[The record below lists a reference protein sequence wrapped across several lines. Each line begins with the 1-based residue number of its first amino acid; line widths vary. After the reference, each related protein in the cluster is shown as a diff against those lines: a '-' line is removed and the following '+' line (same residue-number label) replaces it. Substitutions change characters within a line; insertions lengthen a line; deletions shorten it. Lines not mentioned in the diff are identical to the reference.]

1 MVFRSHAGQR
11 LKVRRRFI
19 FSLPADQR
27 VMLPTF
33 LGIGVNKA
41 GTTWLHNLLASHPRI
56 WMPRRRKEINFFTK
70 YYEKGVDWYERFFP
84 DSAEASRYQ
93 AIGEYTP
100 AYLYDDRCPAR
111 IAKIPTIRQF
121 LLCLRNPVER
131 AYSAYGHRV
140 RNRNYR
146 GSFETFLDED
156 PHQIDRGRYATHLKP
171 YLQQFDRE
179 QFLILRFEKLFSDVT
194 ATRQTIAAF
203 LNVDPEQFP
212 ADAGAEARNVTF
224 VPRFRRAFAVAQSV
238 IRTMKK
244 WEMGR
249 VLDLLQR
256 SGLGPFLKRLFGRRD
271 KEEVLL
277 DMAPETRK
285 RLARH
290 YAPEIEEL
298 ESLTGM
304 DFSIWKRD
312 LPL

>member
-1 MVFRSHAGQR
+1 
-11 LKVRRRFI
+11 
-19 FSLPADQR
+19 
-27 VMLPTF
+27 MLPTF

-41 GTTWLHNLLASHPRI
+41 GTTWLHNLLASHPHV
-56 WMPRRRKEINFFTK
+56 WMPHRRKEINFFTRH
-70 YYEKGVDWYERFFP
+70 YEKGVDWYERFFP

-100 AYLYDDRCPAR
+100 AYLYDDRCPSR
-111 IAKIPTIRQF
+111 IAEVSTIRQF
-121 LLCLRNPVER
+121 LLSLRNPVER
-131 AYSAYGHRV
+131 VYSAYGHKV

-146 GSFETFLDED
+146 DSFGTFLDEH

-179 QFLILRFEKLFSDVT
+179 QFLILRFEKLFSDET

-203 LNVDPEQFP
+203 LSVEPEQFP
-212 ADAGAEARNVTF
+212 DDMGAHGRNVTY
-224 VPRFRRAFAVAQSV
+224 VPRFQRAFAVAQSV
-238 IRTMKK
+238 IRTMKA

-249 VLDLLQR
+249 VLDLLQW
-256 SGLGPFLKRLFGRRD
+256 SGLGPLLKRLFGRQD
-271 KEEVLL
+271 KEEVLP

-285 RLARH
+285 RLAEH

-298 ESLTGM
+298 EALTGM